1 MMFPALTS
9 ERSSPAI
16 AADIDFFFP
25 SRVAKKYIDAKTC
38 CVKYQA
44 LIPKVCVWC
53 AWRAS
58 QFDLQLTSSV
68 NFKFRGLSA
77 SQPITTTRA
86 IGYLRGT
93 SRSKSMQ
100 LEKQHLDPDPIGYSD
115 AVT

>member
-1 MMFPALTS
+1 MMFPALTL

-44 LIPKVCVWC
+44 LLGV
-53 AWRAS
+53 
-58 QFDLQLTSSV
+58 LV
-68 NFKFRGLSA
+68 NLFRGLSA
-77 SQPITTTRA
+77 SQPITTMRA